1 MASRLNEFQIAGYAL
16 AAGFPAQEIATAVA
30 VALAESGGDPAATN
44 KNTNGSYDYGLFQ
57 INTVHGALLTQGD
70 KFNPLDNA
78 KMAFTVWAGAG
89 NKWTPWSVYKSGVYR
104 AQLLKGTAGAAKPE
118 MPGAT
123 AWQPPLVSPDG
134 EPIPYDPNTGGAAI
148 PGQGG
153 PIDQAVGALG
163 SIVDTLTTLT
173 TTVNTTI
180 TTLLSG
186 GFWLRIA
193 AFLVGALLVGISLLK
208 LSGADK
214 AIATAAKV
222 VPIPI

>member
-16 AAGFPAQEIATAVA
+16 AAGFPPAEIATAVA

-44 KNTNGSYDYGLFQ
+44 HNTNGSYDYGLFQ

-78 KMAFTVWAGAG
+78 KMALTVWSGAG

-118 MPGAT
+118 MPQGN
-123 AWQPPLVSPDG
+123 WQPPLVSPDG
-134 EPIPYDPNTGGAAI
+134 EPIPYDPNAGGAAI

-163 SIVDTLTTLT
+163 SIVDTLTNLSTTLT
-173 TTVNTTI
+173 TTI

-186 GFWLRIA
+186 GFWLRIG
-193 AFLVGALLVGISLLK
+193 AFVVGALLVGISLLK
-208 LSGADK
+208 LSGAEQ
-214 AIATAAKV
+214 AIATVAKV
-222 VPIPI
+222 VPVPV